1 VRRLRQPGTPGVN
14 PCVETGLKGLAG
26 WDRPRDQA
34 GEVIGHPAGR
44 QSQRP
49 LTPPV
54 PASPRSLRPAP
65 EINLP
70 RLRTPGLVLVAS
82 ALLACAPIVRP
93 APFKGA
99 KTQVT
104 DASLIGPFDG
114 QIVDQATGE
123 PIQDA
128 VVVGVWSYDRGDG
141 FISPSGS
148 ETISVQTDEAGRYRI
163 GRAPLHKRGASL
175 RLVSFQLVVYKRGY
189 ASYRSDALFQAG
201 ARAGA
206 RRDFTGRH
214 NRIELEKWRE
224 RDSHAEHLLFLAPP
238 REVVRVARWE
248 RRQANLDLY
257 AALGGQVDVEE
268 GGTGPSIPGPGEP
281 TPAADL
287 WLDALE
293 LIYPEEVAMRTGYDG
308 EFAVEDLGDF
318 PRTSFYHGVLLRA
331 VEREEAYDF
340 SYRVWSRPSGGLDPV
355 IDIFRE
361 NLPVEVSAEVTPETW
376 VYEEPGSKFRGVAF
390 IDRELETGVLVSCG
404 PAQCIDLET
413 AIILAKYIHGRLD
426 RLSSIPAAP
435 PQPAETATPPEGSA
449 PEQPPPEQPSPE
461 GSAPE
466 EPPPETE
473 EPPPEEPPP

>member
-1 VRRLRQPGTPGVN
+1 LAAGTPV
-14 PCVETGLKGLAG
+14 LATALATFLG
-26 WDRPRDQA
+26 S
-34 GEVIGHPAGR
+34 G
-44 QSQRP
+44 
-49 LTPPV
+49 
-54 PASPRSLRPAP
+54 
-65 EINLP
+65 
-70 RLRTPGLVLVAS
+70 

-99 KTQVT
+99 RTQVT
-104 DASLIGPFDG
+104 DTHLLGPFDG

-163 GRAPLHKRGASL
+163 GRAPLRKRGASL

-189 ASYRSDALFQAG
+189 ASYRSDALFEDG
-201 ARAGA
+201 KRSGA

-248 RRQANLDLY
+248 RHEANLDLY
-257 AALGGQVDVEE
+257 AALGGQVALE
-268 GGTGPSIPGPGEP
+268 GEGSSIGGPTPGPGEP
-281 TPAADL
+281 TPEADM
-287 WLDALE
+287 WLDALA
-293 LIYPEEVAMRTGYDG
+293 LIEPEDVAMRTGYDG

-331 VEREEAYDF
+331 VDREEAYDF
-340 SYRVWSRPSGGLDPV
+340 SYRVWHRPSGGLDPV
-355 IDIFRE
+355 ISIFRE
-361 NLPVEVSAEVTPETW
+361 NLPVEVSAEVTTETW
-376 VYEEPGSKFRGVAF
+376 VYDEPGTHFRGVAF
-390 IDRELETGVLVSCG
+390 VDRGLETGVLVSCG

-435 PQPAETATPPEGSA
+435 EPAESEPAA
-449 PEQPPPEQPSPE
+449 PEPAESPE
-461 GSAPE
+461 SE
-466 EPPPETE
+466 PPETPTPQ
-473 EPPPEEPPP
+473 EPP